1 MKTNC
6 AGYER
11 MAKFYV
17 SLSVLLSIC
26 SGLLSIVFAY
36 TVKIVVD
43 YATNDLGYSLIRTVV
58 RIVVLLLLVVV
69 INLSRNLAIAKAVF
83 NVNRSTKS
91 KLFRSF
97 FDDHKHNNDT
107 DFVSVL
113 SNDISVIESD
123 FFRAMFDFVELA
135 TTFLISSIVL
145 FTYSFVHGIVIL
157 LISVFLVAGSHFLKD
172 KVGSKRLAVSN
183 CNEHYISKV
192 KDMFYGVVVVRQF
205 LAISKISNEH
215 DIVDEQLEKSKMNFS
230 IFVSTVSTFATLMT
244 MGMFVISYLLGGY
257 LVLSGVYSISMMM
270 SAIQLVNNIAGP
282 LEGVTEAINKIN
294 GATAIVRKV
303 RALCADNEC
312 ESDANLGKIDKI
324 VVKNLNFSFN
334 DAFAFDDVSIS
345 FSQGKKYALVGES
358 GSGKTTLLNLLVKEQ
373 SAERGQIFVNGK
385 DLADIPYADVGTHIS
400 YMNQNVYLFNDT
412 VKNNITLY
420 GEFDENEYAMA
431 LKSSGVYRIINEL
444 TNGDQYM
451 IRDNGGNI
459 SGGQKQRIA
468 LARVMLKKSDV
479 IILDEAFSALDPI
492 TAEQLL
498 SDIMKLDCMI
508 IVVFHKYNKTLL
520 SQFDEIFA
528 MKRGK
533 IIERGDF
540 QTLMQKEGYFYSL
553 YNIDNIEENE

>member
-43 YATNDLGYSLIRTVV
+43 YATNDLRYSLIRTVV
-58 RIVVLLLLVVV
+58 KIVVLLLLVVV
-69 INLSRNLAIAKAVF
+69 INLSRNIAIAKAVF
-83 NVNRSTKS
+83 NVNRSTKN

-97 FDDHKHNNDT
+97 FDNHKHNNDN
-107 DFVSVL
+107 DFISVL
-113 SNDISVIESD
+113 SNDIFVIESD
-123 FFRAMFDFVELA
+123 FFRAIFDFVELA

-145 FTYSFVHGIVIL
+145 FVYSFVHGTVIL
-157 LISVFLVAGSHFLKD
+157 LISVFLVVGSHFLKD

-205 LAISKISNEH
+205 LAISKLSNEH

-244 MGMFVISYLLGGY
+244 MGMFIISYLLGGY
-257 LVLSGVYSISMMM
+257 LVLRGVYSISMMM

-303 RALCADNEC
+303 RALYTDNEC
-312 ESDANLGKIDKI
+312 ELDVNLGKIDKI

-345 FSQGKKYALVGES
+345 FYQGKKYALVGES

-373 SAERGQIFVNGK
+373 SAERGQIFVNEK

-420 GEFDENEYAMA
+420 GEFDENEYAKA
-431 LKSSGVYRIINEL
+431 LKTSGVYRIINEL

-451 IRDNGGNI
+451 IRDNGRNI

-508 IVVFHKYNKTLL
+508 IVVFHKYNKTIL

-533 IIERGDF
+533 LIERGDF
-540 QTLMQKEGYFYSL
+540 QTLIQKEGYFYSL